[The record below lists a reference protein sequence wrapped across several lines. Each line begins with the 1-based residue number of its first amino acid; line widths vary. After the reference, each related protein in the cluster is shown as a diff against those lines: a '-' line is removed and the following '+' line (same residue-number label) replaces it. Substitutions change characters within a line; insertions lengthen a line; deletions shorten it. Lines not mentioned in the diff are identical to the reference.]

1 MSLRVPIRLG
11 KALQRSAPLRTA
23 YPTRICSALR
33 FYSDE
38 ASLAPPP
45 LLLKLKGD
53 LKTAMRAKDAPRLSV
68 LRAIMSANL
77 NASKTDKPIR
87 TDLQLIALI
96 RKMERNAAAAI
107 EEAKA
112 ANRDDLVE
120 KEQLQADILHEYVE
134 GSGVKSIG
142 VDELKAIIQT
152 AIKASR
158 DAGEAEKSMTGA
170 VIKRVKAATDG
181 QDVDNKEL
189 ASLVREALQ

>member
-1 MSLRVPIRLG
+1 
-11 KALQRSAPLRTA
+11 
-23 YPTRICSALR
+23 
-33 FYSDE
+33 
-38 ASLAPPP
+38 
-45 LLLKLKGD
+45 
-53 LKTAMRAKDAPRLSV
+53 
-68 LRAIMSANL
+68 MSANL

>member
-1 MSLRVPIRLG
+1 MSSRVPVRLV
-11 KALQRSAPLRTA
+11 KALQRSALDRTA
-23 YPTRICSALR
+23 FPTRKYAALR

-45 LLLKLKGD
+45 LLQKLKGD

-112 ANRDDLVE
+112 ANRNDLVE

-134 GSGVKSIG
+134 GSGVESIG

-158 DAGEAEKSMTGA
+158 DAGEAERSMTGA

-189 ASLVREALQ
+189 AGLVKEALQ